1 MLLNKEK
8 FGELLQTSFK
18 GNYSQAA
25 RAFGVTPQH
34 IHKFMKN
41 KGANAGAELLGGF
54 AVFCFQQR
62 MNFWDFIILPEH
74 LTKVKLTE
82 EGGVPHVA
90 NG

>member
-1 MLLNKEK
+1 MVLNKVK
-8 FGELLQTSFK
+8 FGELIKDNFK

-41 KGANAGAELLGGF
+41 EGAHAGAELLGGF
-54 AVFCFQQR
+54 AVYCFQQR
-62 MNFWDFIILPEH
+62 MNFWDFIFLPNN
-74 LTKVKLTE
+74 LTEVKLIE
-82 EGGVPHVA
+82 KEGMPHVA